1 MRLKKTTVLFAI
13 AVALCTLMILVYFGS
28 VYALRSLA
36 MAVTDE
42 QHHVSLMRAT
52 AEEQSMLA
60 QQLEGVMADRDALKQ
75 YFITE
80 EEVVEFLEL
89 VEALG
94 RGEGAEVATAAITVV
109 EENESVEQ
117 LHLTIKARGSRSAV
131 QGVLSLLEMLPY
143 KSAVV
148 DAAVERVGTAGGGE
162 EWEGTFKVI
171 VAKHTSL

>member
-1 MRLKKTTVLFAI
+1 
-13 AVALCTLMILVYFGS
+13 
-28 VYALRSLA
+28 
-36 MAVTDE
+36 
-42 QHHVSLMRAT
+42 
-52 AEEQSMLA
+52 MLA

-89 VEALG
+89 IEALG

-148 DAAVERVGTAGGGE
+148 EAAVERVGTAGGGE